1 MRIVLSCKFQRNM
14 TIIACLKDFS
24 QSDYKVSSS
33 VSSGIVLSGFSLF
46 SSSSEYRSL
55 KIYKDIT
62 SNDIKSFK

>member
-24 QSDYKVSSS
+24 QSDYKISSS

-46 SSSSEYRSL
+46 SSSS
-55 KIYKDIT
+55 
-62 SNDIKSFK
+62 